1 MIINKIIKYD
11 FDSKEAD
18 ILIEAGDKALIVYC
32 AYLKQNRLGGSF
44 ELNAFLSENI
54 RKADKVYVIEKD
66 NASYYS
72 YRLTGK
78 IVCVN
83 DNIST
88 IDINGIE
95 IHVEDVP
102 KDLNVGDF
110 ISFKTLRIDYFE
122 L

>member
-18 ILIEAGDKALIVYC
+18 ILIEAGDKTLIVYC
-32 AYLKQNRLGGSF
+32 AYLKQNRLGSCF
-44 ELNAFLSENI
+44 ELNAFLSDNI
-54 RKADKVYVIEKD
+54 RKTDKTYMIEKD
-66 NASYYS
+66 NDGFYS
-72 YRLTGK
+72 HKLNGK
-78 IVCVN
+78 IICLN

-88 IDINGIE
+88 IDIDGIE

-102 KDLNVGDF
+102 KDLKVGDF
-110 ISFKTLRIDYFE
+110 ISFNTTRIDYFE